1 LWSICQTQG
10 GIDHDHTTDKAP
22 QQEIEPEAPA
32 QADDR
37 DYRAEDN
44 RYDRFETVHWRDA
57 HPLMAELSVEELCRT
72 AEQYFARLEHYNYHL
87 AKPFADVNESPQ
99 L

>member
-1 LWSICQTQG
+1 M
-10 GIDHDHTTDKAP
+10 
-22 QQEIEPEAPA
+22 A
-32 QADDR
+32 QSG
-37 DYRAEDN
+37 
-44 RYDRFETVHWRDA
+44 FIDA
-57 HPLMAELSVEELCRT
+57 HQLMAELSVEELCRT